1 MLYLEL
7 RISVHLAW
15 EQICPQGKYFY
26 YKRYER
32 LQELFLRGFHQ
43 ALDFLNWREWGD
55 CRFRQLQDRSL
66 DLEELFR
73 VSERFSEPEYRN
85 FTFWKS
91 WKIYHMPEFG
101 IL

>member
-1 MLYLEL
+1 MFKFQTIKNKTFVMLYLEL

-43 ALDFLNWREWGD
+43 ALDFSNWREWGGTPHS
-55 CRFRQLQDRSL
+55 FKIVIAHLKWPQLC
-66 DLEELFR
+66 
-73 VSERFSEPEYRN
+73 
-85 FTFWKS
+85 
-91 WKIYHMPEFG
+91 
-101 IL
+101 